1 MKQTYTFFIHMN
13 ATRAWLA
20 LSSTE
25 RADFAAK
32 ELAPLLAQYPHITLR
47 FYDTEVFTTRCSD
60 IAVFET
66 DSITDFYALM
76 DTIRDSRI
84 FTVPYFEFVDI
95 FPAIEAD
102 LI

>member
-1 MKQTYTFFIHMN
+1 MKQTYTFFVHMN

-20 LSSTE
+20 LSHNE
-25 RADFAAK
+25 RNDFTATV
-32 ELAPLLAQYPHITLR
+32 LAPLLGKYPNVSLR
-47 FYDTEVFTTRCSD
+47 FYDTEAFTTKCSD

-66 DSITDFYALM
+66 DSIPDFYALM
-76 DTIRDSRI
+76 DAIRDSGV

-102 LI
+102 FV